1 MALRKALR
9 SALSYTANDFEK
21 GRIDKVDKNKL
32 IVNIAY
38 EIARAAVTVG
48 ITVFILLQFFYK
60 PPKPIVVLDIKELIG
75 HEQSRAVKLP
85 PDKAAEQIALHVKNL
100 SDSIKKRDDIVLVKD
115 AVINP
120 EKLRDITNEYKQ

>member
-1 MALRKALR
+1 M
-9 SALSYTANDFEK
+9 
-21 GRIDKVDKNKL
+21 DKNKL
-32 IVNIAY
+32 IVNTAY

-75 HEQSRAVKLP
+75 YEQSRAVKLP
-85 PDKAAEQIALHVKNL
+85 PEKAAEQIALHVKNL